1 MRTAFRLAVASAA
14 GLVALVASPAPIDA
28 GPLENLERERA
39 ALLSVMRDPAIAPD
53 DRQLRLEAMARRLRD
68 LEQMAM
74 RDESLLGRNTPT
86 VRQAFAHYELT
97 FLVHAAAEEGQSL
110 AEHWLSAVGL
120 GTDRLLAARVG
131 RR

>member
-1 MRTAFRLAVASAA
+1 MRTPCHLALASAV
-14 GLVALVASPAPIDA
+14 GLAALLATTAPATA

-39 ALLSVMRDPAIAPD
+39 ALLAVMRDPGLTPE

-74 RDESLLGRNTPT
+74 RDESLVGRNTPT
-86 VRQAFAHYELT
+86 VRQAFAQYELT
-97 FLVHAAAEEGQSL
+97 FLVHAAAEQGQSL
-110 AEHWLSAVGL
+110 AEHWLTTVGL
-120 GTDRLLAARVG
+120 GTEALMAARVG

>member
-1 MRTAFRLAVASAA
+1 MRTQHLRAAALALGLAAAVVSA
-14 GLVALVASPAPIDA
+14 VPAAA

-39 ALLSVMRDPAIAPD
+39 ALLAVLRDPGLTPE

-74 RDESLLGRNTPT
+74 RDDSLIGRNTPT

-97 FLVHAAAEEGQSL
+97 FLVHAAAEAGQSL
-110 AEHWLSAVGL
+110 AEHWLTAVGL
-120 GTDRLLAARVG
+120 DTERLLAARVG

>member
-1 MRTAFRLAVASAA
+1 MRNRHLAAFLIVIGLGTGLAPVAAA
-14 GLVALVASPAPIDA
+14 TA

-39 ALLSVMRDPAIAPD
+39 AMLAVLRDPGLAPE

-74 RDESLLGRNTPT
+74 RDETLLGRNTPT

-97 FLVHAAAEEGQSL
+97 FLVHAAAEAGHSL
-110 AEHWLSAVGL
+110 AEHWLTTVGL
-120 GTDRLLAARVG
+120 GTDQLLAARVG